1 MMGQRM
7 DAAHAFL
14 SPTNINNVT
23 GGASVRGCGG
33 KLQDLILAGWRVAP
47 FEAMIRLL

>member
-1 MMGQRM
+1 MGQRM
-7 DAAHAFL
+7 DAAHALL

-23 GGASVRGCGG
+23 GGATVGGGRG
-33 KLQDLILAGWRVAP
+33 KLQDLILAGWRAAQ